1 MRPRRRDR
9 AEHPG
14 GHNAGTAARATQGAP
29 RGRQCP
35 VSDEQIDPEVT
46 ARTLAAWRSALEDT
60 RDDERERHLDLDE
73 ESGRLVALVRQALDE
88 GGAALPP
95 DDVARIEELTGI
107 DAEYGESN

>member
-1 MRPRRRDR
+1 
-9 AEHPG
+9 
-14 GHNAGTAARATQGAP
+14 
-29 RGRQCP
+29 

-46 ARTLAAWRSALEDT
+46 ERTLAAWRSALEDT

-107 DAEYGESN
+107 DAEYRQRPRRS